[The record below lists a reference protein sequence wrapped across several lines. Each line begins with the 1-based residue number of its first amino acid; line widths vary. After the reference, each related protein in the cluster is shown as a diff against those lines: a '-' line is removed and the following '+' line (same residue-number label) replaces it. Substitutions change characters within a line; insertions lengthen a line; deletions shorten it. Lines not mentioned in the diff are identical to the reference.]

1 MKQSELQVN
10 LELYFIFSVAI
21 TADID
26 LTCPPGHT
34 SHNKGR
40 GPRDRSGSLDAAD
53 TQPLAS
59 SAARTRTTQ
68 SSSVMQTIHTKLLKA
83 PDF

>member
-1 MKQSELQVN
+1 MKQSEL
-10 LELYFIFSVAI
+10 LSFIFSVAI

-26 LTCPPGHT
+26 LTFPPGHT
-34 SHNKGR
+34 SHSKGR
-40 GPRDRSGSLDAAD
+40 GPRGRSGSLDAAD

-59 SAARTRTTQ
+59 SAAGTRTTQ

-83 PDF
+83 PDLKKR